1 MRIGV
6 NEVPPAMHV
15 LLKFLW
21 YLFSRLLI
29 WGAAVL
35 LVVLAFFMAM
45 DYMNVSTLAKDGMQ
59 VRAEV
64 ILKDSDSTTLIKVFS
79 KGFLENDTL
88 LNSDKYSQ
96 YKVTDFD
103 YSADNDF
110 VLLFPWQNSVTLRI
124 TEKVKNITG
133 QPNAGA
139 AENTAETPP
148 AWTNA
153 VYDVNIVRYE
163 DSWRIVSMNLIKELP
178 APTPSPSPSESGS
191 EAAGTSPV
199 SSPVTSAIPSPSETP
214 AQ

>member
-1 MRIGV
+1 
-6 NEVPPAMHV
+6 
-15 LLKFLW
+15 
-21 YLFSRLLI
+21 
-29 WGAAVL
+29 
-35 LVVLAFFMAM
+35 MAM
-45 DYMNVSTLAKDGMQ
+45 DYMNVSVLAKDGMQ

-64 ILKDSDSTTLIKVFS
+64 IIKDSDSTTLSKVFS

-88 LNSDKYSQ
+88 LSSNKYRQ
-96 YKVTDFD
+96 YQITDFD

-110 VLLFPWQNSVTLRI
+110 VLVFPWQNSVTLRI
-124 TEKVKNITG
+124 TEKVTNITG

-153 VYDVNIVRYE
+153 VYDVNVVRYE

-191 EAAGTSPV
+191 ATAGTSPV
-199 SSPVTSAIPSPSETP
+199 SSAAASAIPSPSETP